1 MPQPLRPDAHGISL
15 PQEQAAARRLL
26 QAIGAE
32 ESEYAFFG
40 GYEGL
45 RAAAAALFLPD
56 WAFGPE
62 EDAVAALRC
71 RFFYEAGTLN
81 HRDFLGS
88 LMGLGLTREK
98 IGDILVG
105 ENSADVLVS
114 RTAEPFLL
122 EQWESAG
129 RAHLQVAP
137 LALADVTAPAQAQ
150 REVRDTVSSLRLDS
164 VLSSGFFHQPPEG
177 GGRRDG
183 GGGSRSTG
191 SPAPS
196 PTARSRRATC

>member
-1 MPQPLRPDAHGISL
+1 MNRRELLDRASATAEERLLLGRVWDKYEQCRSRCVPTHTEFLS

-40 GYEGL
+40 GYEGSERRQL
-45 RAAAAALFLPD
+45 HFLPD

-71 RFFYEAGTLN
+71 RFYEAGTLN

-122 EQWESAG
+122 EQ
-129 RAHLQVAP
+129 
-137 LALADVTAPAQAQ
+137 
-150 REVRDTVSSLRLDS
+150 
-164 VLSSGFFHQPPEG
+164 
-177 GGRRDG
+177 
-183 GGGSRSTG
+183 
-191 SPAPS
+191 
-196 PTARSRRATC
+196 